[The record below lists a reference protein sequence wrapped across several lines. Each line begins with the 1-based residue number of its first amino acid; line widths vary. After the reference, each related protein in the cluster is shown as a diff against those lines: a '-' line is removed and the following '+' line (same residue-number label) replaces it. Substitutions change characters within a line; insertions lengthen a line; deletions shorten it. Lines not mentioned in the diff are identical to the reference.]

1 MRNNRIRILALVLLS
16 LALIFSAC
24 GGGGGDTGGSSGT
37 SGGSQTLCPRGSPL
51 PEMIQYPPALAR
63 GWSRIPSITISAAT
77 GDPRIQLAK
86 EAVDFWNQKLMEIG
100 TPFRLGTVTWVPE
113 LVPVD
118 YLVALSS
125 WALQEVGQEP
135 KMPDSLQN
143 MPGDIIIALSDGIF
157 VSVTAYLE
165 SGVTVIAIRSC
176 KIFGTNVPRNL
187 IAHELGHAL
196 GLGHNNDPTKLM
208 CGRPAECRPP
218 DFYCE
223 IEQFF
228 PLTEIDKAYLLK
240 LYPTTWKPA

>member
-37 SGGSQTLCPRGSPL
+37 SGGGQTPCPRGSPL
-51 PEMIQYPPALAR
+51 PEIIQYPFNTKA
-63 GWSRIPSITISAAT
+63 WNRIPSITISAAT

-86 EAVDFWNQKLMEIG
+86 EAVVFWNQKLMEIG
-100 TPFRLGTVTWVPE
+100 TPFRLGIVTWVPE

-118 YLVALSS
+118 YLVAMSS
-125 WALQEVGQEP
+125 WAMQGGQQP
-135 KMPDSLQN
+135 KIPGSLQN
-143 MPGDIIIALSDGIF
+143 MSGDIIIALSEGDF
-157 VSVTAYLE
+157 VSITAYLE
-165 SGVTVIAIRSC
+165 SGVTLIAIRSC
-176 KIFGTNVPRNL
+176 KEFGTNVPRNL
-187 IAHELGHAL
+187 IAHELGHAI

-228 PLTEIDKAYLLK
+228 PLTEVEKASLLK